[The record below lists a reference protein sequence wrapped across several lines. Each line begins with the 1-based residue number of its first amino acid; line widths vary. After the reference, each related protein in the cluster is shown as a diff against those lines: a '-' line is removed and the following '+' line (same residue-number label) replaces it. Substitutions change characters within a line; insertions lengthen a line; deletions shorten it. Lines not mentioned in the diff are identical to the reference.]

1 MKYIWLIIIT
11 IFSLNLDAKEWEF
24 NASGYYEN
32 KEMKLADNT
41 KLLHYE
47 SKATWRDTFG
57 NYGKAGCYGSIFIG
71 IDGKRLGDLV
81 ICEYEDINGEQFW
94 TKAERS
100 GSEWQAGVGT
110 AKVISAT
117 NKYKHLIGTKCIY
130 AISYYK
136 DTFHGKT
143 KCNST

>member
-47 SKATWRDTFG
+47 SKELLG
-57 NYGKAGCYGSIFIG
+57 G
-71 IDGKRLGDLV
+71 IHLV
-81 ICEYEDINGEQFW
+81 
-94 TKAERS
+94 T
-100 GSEWQAGVGT
+100 T
-110 AKVISAT
+110 AKQVAMEA
-117 NKYKHLIGTKCIY
+117 YL
-130 AISYYK
+130 
-136 DTFHGKT
+136 
-143 KCNST
+143 